1 MDLRPPKGILL
12 DMGGTLLGEFAFDR
26 MAARIR
32 LLEVANNPRGV
43 TLADYAEV
51 SREFHETVWAHRD
64 AHMVEVPVRAFWR
77 LADERLGITFDMPPH
92 EVERL
97 FWSVAVKMRPE
108 PGVYEALES
117 IRALGL
123 PVGVVS
129 NSAFC
134 SHAITSELDKHG
146 MTGCFQFVM
155 SSADY
160 GIRKPHRSLMLT
172 AAAKLG
178 LAPEDIWFVGDSL
191 FHDVGGACN
200 SGMVS
205 VWYNPQNRDCGD
217 YHPDA
222 ILAHWSQIQ
231 ELLG

>member
-1 MDLRPPKGILL
+1 MELRRPKGILL

-26 MAARIR
+26 MAARAR
-32 LLEVANNPRGV
+32 LLEVARNPRGV

-77 LADERLGITFDMPPH
+77 LADERLGISFDMPPH

-108 PGVYEALES
+108 PGVFEALEG
-117 IRALGL
+117 IRASGL
-123 PVGVVS
+123 PMGVVS
-129 NSAFC
+129 NSAF
-134 SHAITSELDKHG
+134 SGHAITYELDKHG
-146 MTGCFQFVM
+146 MTRFFQFVM

-160 GIRKPHRSLMLT
+160 GIRKPHRSFLRT
-172 AAAKLG
+172 AAAKLEFP
-178 LAPEDIWFVGDSL
+178 PEDLWFIGDSL
-191 FHDVGGACN
+191 FHDVGGARG

-205 VWYNPQNRDCGD
+205 VWYNPQDADCGD
-217 YHPDA
+217 YCPDVTV
-222 ILAHWSQIQ
+222 AHWSEVQ
-231 ELLG
+231 ELFP

>member
-1 MDLRPPKGILL
+1 MRLRRPKGILL

-26 MAARIR
+26 MAARTR
-32 LLEVANNPRGV
+32 LLEVARNPRGV
-43 TLADYAEV
+43 TLSDYAEV
-51 SREFHETVWAHRD
+51 SQEFHETVWAHRD

-77 LADERLGITFDMPPH
+77 LADERLGITFDMPPE

-108 PGVYEALES
+108 PGVFEALES
-117 IRALGL
+117 IRVLGL
-123 PVGVVS
+123 PMGVVS

-134 SHAITSELDKHG
+134 GHAITSELDKHG
-146 MTGCFQFVM
+146 MTGYFQFVM

-178 LAPEDIWFVGDSL
+178 FPPEGIWFVGDSL
-191 FHDVGGACN
+191 FHDVGGAQD

-205 VWYNPQNRDCGD
+205 VWYNTQNGD
-217 YHPDA
+217 GGGYCPDA
-222 ILAHWSQIQ
+222 IITHWREVQ